1 MTFSRRLATGTF
13 TVLIV
18 ALAILFWRAQYA
30 LHQNLEAELVT
41 TLEREARLVRD
52 ALPDDRARWQATV
65 RQLSLETELR
75 ITLIDAQGTVLADS
89 DFPEGPLPPIE
100 NHAGRPEVRDA
111 LAGTTGHVK
120 RYSQTV
126 GRDLMYVALRG
137 GPGVVRVAEDLG
149 RVNAVTH
156 RMQRSVAGAALL
168 ALLAGLV
175 LAVIGARSVSRPLTG
190 LASAARSIAAGTEPR
205 YPRSGVREID
215 ALVRAL
221 RDMHHQIDQR
231 FEDLRR
237 EKAESST
244 VVEAMAEGVIAADA
258 RGRVTTANS
267 AARHLLGYTDDAT
280 LPGLA
285 ELFRARG
292 ASALVQ
298 AALTGEP
305 EQMLA
310 TEFDGRT
317 VQVTARALPGGG
329 AVLVLHDLTTLRR
342 LEAVRR
348 DFVANVSHELK
359 TPLTS
364 ISGYSETLLT
374 DQPDQETARRF
385 LEIILANARRM
396 QHLVD
401 DLLDLSRAESGRWQP
416 APAALDP
423 GTVTREAWAALGA
436 RATGRAVDLRVEVPE
451 GLVLFADPDAAR
463 QVLTNLLDNAL
474 RYTPEGGRIVVR
486 AEPGN
491 GGVALQVSD
500 TGSGIAREHLPRI
513 FERFYRA
520 DPSRARSEGGTGLG
534 LSIVRHLVES
544 HGGRVTAESE
554 LGQGTTIT
562 CWFPAPGTTLPG

>member
-75 ITLIDAQGTVLADS
+75 ITLIDEHGTVLADS

-221 RDMHHQIDQR
+221 RDMHHQFDQR

-416 APAALDP
+416 APTALDP
-423 GTVTREAWAALGA
+423 GSVAREAWAALGA

>member
-423 GTVTREAWAALGA
+423 GSVAREAWAALGA
-436 RATGRAVDLRVEVPE
+436 RATGRTVDLRVEVPE

>member
-221 RDMHHQIDQR
+221 RDMHHQFDQR

-423 GTVTREAWAALGA
+423 GTVAREAWAALGA